1 MGKGTDTRIPAS
13 GTLVAITRLLL
24 THTDLDGAGG
34 AVVWS
39 VATGEPYRLVEN
51 GEVDAA
57 VTAALEEAD
66 EVVLADHSVSWDLV
80 PVIDSHIATGRRF
93 TMLDHHKSAIGL
105 AAHPWATVDL
115 ARSGTGLLWDFVGR
129 PSAVADFARLVEDHD
144 LWRHTDRRSA
154 QLAALLGL
162 LGNDRFI
169 ERFTRDPRVEF
180 TEAEL
185 LLMEV
190 ETRRRVDYIERKL
203 TQAEVVDKG
212 GKRWA
217 ICFAEQYQSDL
228 AEALMERLGVGATAI
243 VNASRATVSL
253 RGRDVDVSL
262 IARRFGGGGH
272 ARAAAFS
279 AAGKDL
285 EDGLIEFRRALA
297 EALAGS

>member
-1 MGKGTDTRIPAS
+1 
-13 GTLVAITRLLL
+13 LLL

-39 VATGEPYRLVEN
+39 VGTGEPYRLIEN

-57 VTAALEEAD
+57 VATALKDAH
-66 EVVLADHSVSWDLV
+66 EVVLADHSISWDLV
-80 PVIDSHIATGRRF
+80 PTVEAHIAAGGGF

-105 AAHPWATVDL
+105 ATHPWATVDL
-115 ARSGTGLLWDFVGR
+115 ARSGAGLLYDFVGR
-129 PSAVADFARLVEDHD
+129 PPAVADFAGLVEDHD
-144 LWRHTDRRSA
+144 LWRHSDPRSA

-162 LGNDRFI
+162 LGHDRFI
-169 ERFTRDPRVEF
+169 ERFTRDPRVDF
-180 TEAEL
+180 TEGEL

-190 ETRRRVDYIERKL
+190 ETRRREDYIERKL
-203 TQAEVVDKG
+203 TQAELVERG
-212 GKRWA
+212 GRRWA

-228 AEALMERLGVGATAI
+228 AEALMERLGAGATAI
-243 VNASRATVSL
+243 VNASKATVSL

-285 EDGLIEFRRALA
+285 EDGLVEFRRALA
-297 EALAGS
+297 EALAGG